1 MIFDGR
7 KSVEYRKALPSSRV
21 DKILIY
27 ESRGVGAVIG
37 EASVKEALAGTPE
50 EIWSL
55 TNEAGGIDAKAFD
68 EYFKEHSMAVAFVL
82 DNITR
87 YDRPKMLADFGARRA
102 PQNYMWVERC

>member
-68 EYFKEHSMAVAFVL
+68 EYFKGRRMAVAFVL